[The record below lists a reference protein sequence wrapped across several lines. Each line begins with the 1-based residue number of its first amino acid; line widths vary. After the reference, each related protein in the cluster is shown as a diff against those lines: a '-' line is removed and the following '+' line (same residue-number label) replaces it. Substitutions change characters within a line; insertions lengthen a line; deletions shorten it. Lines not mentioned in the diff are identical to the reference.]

1 MELSTEDQ
9 EKIENLHHLGIFKN
23 PEMGFKT
30 SQIIVTYP
38 PTQSLKPASD
48 LDLYSDVT
56 GRNTLYVHIPFC
68 TSICTYCSY
77 ERSASSE
84 KDERVTTYPLLIERE
99 ASLLTSRLGIEKI
112 PVESIYIGGGTPT
125 LLSNLDLEQVLQT
138 VQRYFKLE
146 RDGEYTLEGS
156 PETIKKDQII
166 LARELGINRV
176 SIGAESFNDDILKKI
191 GRQHDSDGIS
201 DAVNKIR
208 CGGIENIDI
217 DLIRGLPGYN
227 STMVL
232 EDLQGIANL
241 GVPSVSSYQYTKKP
255 GSRDWKRKTESL
267 SEEELLNMHTNFILG
282 MNKLGYTQRPID
294 FFNKENH
301 DFKHQLLK
309 WGCQVNQL
317 VLGMGCYG
325 FVNNTQFIHTR
336 SRKRY
341 EENLNEGIL
350 PAERAFVLSTEELL
364 RREFIFG
371 LKTEIN
377 IKEYQQRNGVS
388 LFETSFS
395 EDIGKFIN
403 AGAIEVIGD
412 TIRLTEIGALFA
424 DWIQCEFYSPLIKQ
438 TESKV
443 LRPKKYAPARI

>member
-1 MELSTEDQ
+1 
-9 EKIENLHHLGIFKN
+9 
-23 PEMGFKT
+23 
-30 SQIIVTYP
+30 
-38 PTQSLKPASD
+38 
-48 LDLYSDVT
+48 
-56 GRNTLYVHIPFC
+56 
-68 TSICTYCSY
+68 
-77 ERSASSE
+77 
-84 KDERVTTYPLLIERE
+84 DERVTTYPLLIERE

-112 PVESIYIGGGTPT
+112 PVESIYVGGGTPT

-176 SIGAESFNDDILKKI
+176 SIGAESFNDDILKRI

-325 FVNNTQFIHTR
+325 FVNN
-336 SRKRY
+336 
-341 EENLNEGIL
+341 
-350 PAERAFVLSTEELL
+350 
-364 RREFIFG
+364 
-371 LKTEIN
+371 
-377 IKEYQQRNGVS
+377 
-388 LFETSFS
+388 
-395 EDIGKFIN
+395 
-403 AGAIEVIGD
+403 
-412 TIRLTEIGALFA
+412 
-424 DWIQCEFYSPLIKQ
+424 
-438 TESKV
+438 
-443 LRPKKYAPARI
+443 